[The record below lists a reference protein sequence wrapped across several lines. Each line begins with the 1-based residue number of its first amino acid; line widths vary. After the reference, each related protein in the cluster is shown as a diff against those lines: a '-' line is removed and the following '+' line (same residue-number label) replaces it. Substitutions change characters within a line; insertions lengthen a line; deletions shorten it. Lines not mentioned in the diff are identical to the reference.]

1 MNLLP
6 FVVAGLVIGS
16 VYALSGV
23 GVLVLYRTTGVLNF
37 AHGAVGGMAAMIV
50 WQTVE
55 LRMQPP
61 VAIALGVAAGAAI
74 ALLFGLV
81 AGPYLARVDQLR
93 KAIATLGLALALLG
107 VMLFVWNDKA
117 RTIRLESS
125 RISFDVAGARINA
138 TQLVCL
144 GLALLVVVGTLLA
157 LRYTSMGTSMRALAS
172 DRELA
177 AVVGTNVRLVENT
190 AWAISGAVAGVS
202 GILLA
207 DQTRLEPA
215 FLTFLIIPE
224 LAAVVIGRFVSLWLT
239 LVGGLAVGVGQ
250 SLVSAWP
257 TVSAFSTAVPF
268 VVATFVILVAARRRV
283 VTVGVVR
290 A

>member
-37 AHGAVGGMAAMIV
+37 AHGALGALAAMLA
-50 WQTVE
+50 WQTIG

-61 VAIALGVAAGAAI
+61 VAIAVGVAAGAAV

-81 AGPYLARVDQLR
+81 AGPFLARIDPLR

-107 VMLFVWNDKA
+107 VMLFTWNDKA
-117 RTIRLESS
+117 RTLRLDTS
-125 RISFDVAGARINA
+125 RISFGIAGARVNL
-138 TQLVCL
+138 TQIICLV
-144 GLALLVVVGTLLA
+144 LALLVVVGTLSA
-157 LRYTSMGTSMRALAS
+157 LRWTSVGTSMRALAS

-177 AVVGTNVRLVENT
+177 AVVGTNVRLVENL
-190 AWAISGAVAGVS
+190 AWAISGAIAGVS
-202 GILLA
+202 GVLLA

-224 LAAVVIGRFVSLWLT
+224 LAAVVIGRFTSLWLT
-239 LVGGLAVGVGQ
+239 LAGGLAIGLGQ
-250 SLVSAWP
+250 SLVSAYP
-257 TVSAFSTAVPF
+257 SVSAFSTAVPF
-268 VVATFVILVAARRRV
+268 VVATLVILAATRRRP
-283 VTVGVVR
+283 VTVAVVR

>member
-16 VYALSGV
+16 VDALSGV

-37 AHGAVGGMAAMIV
+37 AHGAVGGMAALLV

-55 LRMQPP
+55 LRMQPS
-61 VAIALGVAAGAAI
+61 VAIALGIAAGAAV

-93 KAIATLGLALALLG
+93 KAVATLGLALALLG
-107 VMLFVWNDKA
+107 AMLFVWNDKA
-117 RTIRLESS
+117 RTIRLETS
-125 RISFDVAGARINA
+125 RISFGVFGARVNV
-138 TQLVCL
+138 TQL

-190 AWAISGAVAGVS
+190 AWAISGAIAGVS

-224 LAAVVIGRFVSLWLT
+224 LAAVVIGRFVSFWLT
-239 LVGGLAVGVGQ
+239 LLGGLAVGVAQ

-268 VVATFVILVAARRRV
+268 VVATAVILFASRRRV